1 VGGAA
6 FRGTE
11 TCSLQLCFVEL
22 TCRWTMKRTRNDV
35 GEQHTWSALYD
46 LGGEK
51 KLSDELILRAGTNLS
66 GNDCAPL
73 VDYAT
78 GIGG

>member
-1 VGGAA
+1 
-6 FRGTE
+6 
-11 TCSLQLCFVEL
+11 
-22 TCRWTMKRTRNDV
+22 MKGTRNDV
-35 GEQHTWSALYD
+35 GEQHTWSALCD
-46 LGGEK
+46 LGGDK

>member
-1 VGGAA
+1 MKGQGI
-6 FRGTE
+6 T
-11 TCSLQLCFVEL
+11 
-22 TCRWTMKRTRNDV
+22 WTNRIPGVR
-35 GEQHTWSALYD
+35 LYD
-46 LGGEK
+46 LGGDK